1 MKKAVL
7 LVLAIFATLNSG
19 LKAQSI
25 TDHYA
30 LLYSGMCFTFFEEDE
45 GVSDQGFNAGV
56 LFGYNIT
63 RKAVPLFL
71 QFGGELIYEG
81 NTDEGVEKRLACLAA
96 PVNLSYKLGH
106 RKFNVEPYIG
116 VNLRLNIHGNAKGKS
131 DSSKLDVDYFD
142 SEVKARRFQFGANL
156 GLNFNILNFTAGVR
170 VNTDFTEYAKNV
182 DSKVNRIMLTVG
194 YTM

>member
-1 MKKAVL
+1 MKKTLL
-7 LVLAIFATLNSG
+7 LVLAIFATMNSG
-19 LKAQSI
+19 MKAQSI

-63 RKAVPLFL
+63 RQSVPLFL
-71 QFGGELIYEG
+71 QFGGEMIYEG
-81 NTDEGVEKRLACLAA
+81 NTDDGVEKRLACLAA
-96 PVNLSYKLGH
+96 PVNISYKLGH

-116 VNLRLNIHGNAKGKS
+116 VNFRLNLHGKEKADTGSAKK
-131 DSSKLDVDYFD
+131 DIDYFD

-156 GLNFNILNFTAGVR
+156 GLNFNIVNFTAGVR

>member
-1 MKKAVL
+1 MKKKLL
-7 LVLAIFATLNSG
+7 LVVAFLSALPFG

-63 RKAVPLFL
+63 KKAVPLFL

-81 NTDEGVEKRLACLAA
+81 TTDDGVEERLACLAA

-116 VNLRLNIHGNAKGKS
+116 VNFRLNIHGNAKGEANSVKT
-131 DSSKLDVDYFD
+131 DIDYFD
-142 SEVKARRFQFGANL
+142 SAVKARRFQFGANL
-156 GLNFNILNFTAGVR
+156 GLNFNILDFTAGIR
-170 VNTDFTEYAKNV
+170 VNSDFTEYAKNV

-194 YTM
+194 YSM

>member
-1 MKKAVL
+1 MKKTL
-7 LVLAIFATLNSG
+7 LFVVTIFASLNSG

-25 TDHYA
+25 TDNYA

-63 RKAVPLFL
+63 KQAVPLFL

-81 NTDEGVEKRLACLAA
+81 TTEDEVEERLACLAA

-116 VNLRLNIHGNAKGKS
+116 VNFRLNLHGKAKGDTEKTKM
-131 DSSKLDVDYFD
+131 DIDYFD

-170 VNTDFTEYAKNV
+170 VNSDFTEYAKNV

>member
-1 MKKAVL
+1 MKKTL
-7 LVLAIFATLNSG
+7 LLILAIFATLNSG

-30 LLYSGMCFTFFEEDE
+30 LLYSGMCFTFFE
-45 GVSDQGFNAGV
+45 
-56 LFGYNIT
+56 
-63 RKAVPLFL
+63 FL

-81 NTDEGVEKRLACLAA
+81 TTDDGVEERLACLAA

>member
-63 RKAVPLFL
+63 KQAVPLFL

-81 NTDEGVEKRLACLAA
+81 STDEGVEKRLACLAA

-116 VNLRLNIHGNAKGKS
+116 VNFRLNLHGKEKDGS
-131 DSSKLDVDYFD
+131 DSTKKDIDYFD

-156 GLNFNILNFTAGVR
+156 GLNFNIVNFTAGVR